1 MSNNTPENLHHEANA
16 KAYITDYWR
25 ERATGFTKLRQQELH
40 SEKYQLWQQEIARH
54 LPKGKALNILDVG
67 CGAGFF
73 SVLLAKAGHKVTGID
88 LTPAMIE
95 QAQLLTAEQ
104 GCSANFLVMDAEKL
118 TLADNS
124 FDAVIARNVTWNLPH
139 PDAAYAEWLR
149 VLHKDGL
156 LLNYDAEYARDH
168 HRQLPEHNAHASVS
182 AELLERCH
190 HIYHMLDVSLY
201 ERPAWDEALL
211 KHLGAHTVSI
221 DKTVGSRI
229 YAAEDDFY
237 SPAPMFGVFATK

>member
-1 MSNNTPENLHHEANA
+1 MSNNTPENLHHKANA

-25 ERATGFTKLRQQELH
+25 ERATGFTKLRQQELL

-54 LPKGKALNILDVG
+54 LPEGKSLNILDVG

-73 SVLLAKAGHKVTGID
+73 SVLLVKAGHRVTGID

-104 GCSANFLVMDAEKL
+104 GCKADFFVMDAEKL
-118 TLADNS
+118 SFADNS

-149 VLHKDGL
+149 VLRLGGL

-168 HRQLPEHNAHASVS
+168 HRQLPAHNAHATVT
-182 AELLERCH
+182 ADLLERCH

-201 ERPAWDEALL
+201 DRPAWDEALL
-211 KHLGAHTVSI
+211 KKLGAHAVSI
-221 DKTVGSRI
+221 DKAVGSRI
-229 YAAEDDFY
+229 YPHEDDFY
-237 SPAPMFGVFATK
+237 IPAPMFGVFATK

>member
-25 ERATGFTKLRQQELH
+25 ERATGFTKLRQQELL

-54 LPKGKALNILDVG
+54 LLEGQRLHILDVG

-73 SVLLAKAGHKVTGID
+73 SVLLAKAGHRVTGID

-104 GCSANFLVMDAEKL
+104 GCKADFFVMDAEKL
-118 TLADNS
+118 SFADNS

-149 VLHKDGL
+149 VLRQGGL

-168 HRQLPEHNAHASVS
+168 HRQLPAHNAHATVT
-182 AELLERCH
+182 ADLLERCH
-190 HIYHMLDVSLY
+190 HIYHMLEVSLY
-201 ERPAWDEALL
+201 DRPAWDEALL
-211 KHLGAHTVSI
+211 KKLGAHTVSI
-221 DKTVGSRI
+221 DKAVGSRI
-229 YAAEDDFY
+229 YPHEDDFY
-237 SPAPMFGVFATK
+237 IPAPMFGVFATK